1 MRLTTKGRYAVK
13 ALLDIAIRAYEHERW
28 HSSAVE
34 STALEKVE
42 RPKQAVSL
50 ADIAERQDISL
61 TYLEQLFRK
70 LRKSGLVNSIRGPGG
85 GYVLAQSV
93 SDISIAD
100 IMTAVGEGID
110 VATSHSSNP
119 NKLAENLW
127 ADLTDQIHTFLANI
141 SLADL
146 IARHENKQLSAQ
158 AEEKQ
163 NQLFDFDVAVNDGS
177 ESVESAQAEAPKRK
191 NLILVSNNS

>member
-13 ALLDIAIRAYEHERW
+13 AMLDIAIRAYESGRW
-28 HSSAVE
+28 NADDTGNSSLISAI
-34 STALEKVE
+34 A
-42 RPKQAVSL
+42 L
-50 ADIAERQDISL
+50 ADIAERQDIST

-70 LRKSGLVNSIRGPGG
+70 LRKSGLVNSVRGPGG
-85 GYVLAQSV
+85 GYVLARDVEQ
-93 SDISIAD
+93 ISIAD

-110 VATSHSSNP
+110 VAKNNSSNP

-127 ADLTDQIHTFLANI
+127 ADLTNQIHGFLANI

-146 IARHENKQLSAQ
+146 IARHENKQLSQ
-158 AEEKQ
+158 QMTEQ
-163 NQLFDFDVAVNDGS
+163 QRQLFDFDVSLGDMPVNGDKS
-177 ESVESAQAEAPKRK
+177 NESAPKRK